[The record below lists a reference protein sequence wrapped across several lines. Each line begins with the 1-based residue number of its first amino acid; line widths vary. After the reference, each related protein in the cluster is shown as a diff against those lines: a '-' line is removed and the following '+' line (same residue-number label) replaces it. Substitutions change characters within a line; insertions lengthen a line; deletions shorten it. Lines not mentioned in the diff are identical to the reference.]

1 MYLKNKKVLVLGF
14 GISGLSTV
22 KALNQLG
29 AQIIIS
35 DSKSELELKDLFDKI
50 QDIDMEKHLNTNE
63 LALEN
68 IDLIIKSPGIL
79 PNLPILIEAEMRNI
93 EIITDIEFAY
103 RISPTPNIIAITGTN
118 GKTTCTSL
126 IGEIFKRAN
135 FNTYVAGNIG
145 VAVADKIINSNVE
158 DVFIIE
164 TSSFQLE
171 HTIYFRPKVS
181 LITNITSDHLNWH
194 GNIESYI
201 NAKKK
206 IFKNQ
211 EERDFTV
218 LNYDDKTIRNMKE
231 NINSKIIWFSVN
243 NKLEEGIFI
252 EDDYIVIRF
261 KGITN
266 KVLPYKD
273 IKIIGKHNLEN
284 ALACIGVSLA
294 MDIELDIISEV
305 LRDFPGVEHRLE
317 YVRTINEISFYNDSK
332 GTNPDSTIKAI
343 EAVNSPIILIAGGYN
358 KDSQFHELFQ
368 SFNGKVKE
376 IILLGETKEKLKAT
390 ALKNNFENIHLV
402 KNMEEAVQLAYSHGV
417 EGDNILLSPAC
428 ASWDMYNSFEER
440 GLDFKNL
447 VHGLKED

>member
-358 KDSQFHELFQ
+358 KDSQFHKLFQ

-402 KNMEEAVQLAYSHGV
+402 ENMEEAVQLAYSHGV